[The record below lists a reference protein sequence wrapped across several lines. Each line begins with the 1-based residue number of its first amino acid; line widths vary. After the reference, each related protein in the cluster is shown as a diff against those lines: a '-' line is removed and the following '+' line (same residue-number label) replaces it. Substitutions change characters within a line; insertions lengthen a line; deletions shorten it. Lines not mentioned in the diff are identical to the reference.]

1 MQKKIIGL
9 LLTFGLL
16 IGCSGNNSGD
26 IQSDDDSYYQFMEVD
41 LSHYDLGASLFIPD
55 ETAGIGA
62 SFKTKIV
69 HDEDFTWKLSA
80 GPNFELFIEDWGDNS
95 ERMKEFKATLK
106 KNNIFEVTILKDE
119 GDCIVY
125 KRELLKNINT
135 PKYKHISYHVYGLKK
150 LGDYYYELKNKES
163 GDGKEVVELMAKSIR
178 SFKLKTK

>member
-1 MQKKIIGL
+1 MQKKFLGL

-16 IGCSGNNSGD
+16 LGCSGNKSGE
-26 IQSDDDSYYQFMEVD
+26 IQSDADSYYQFIQVD
-41 LSHYDLGASLFIPD
+41 LSHYDLAATLYIPD

-69 HDEDFTWKLSA
+69 HDEDFTWKISA

-95 ERMKEFKATLK
+95 ERMNDFKASLE
-106 KNNIFEVTILKDE
+106 KNNIFKITLLKEAEDYL
-119 GDCIVY
+119 VY
-125 KRELLKNINT
+125 KRELRKNINI
-135 PKYKHISYHVYGLKK
+135 PKYKHVSYHVYGLKK
-150 LGDYYYELKNKES
+150 LGSYYYEVKNNEA